1 MKLCST
7 NQGSAAQKNHEYD
20 KGFKPGVLNNLVAG
34 FPQIPPCFS
43 SKVYGSTLTATKV
56 SNTTWRW
63 EIMIASN
70 ESTCRSRANLMCI
83 VLVPTVRWGLILY
96 SSLELIQN
104 WFWLCPAEQS
114 SPHLSIIIYS
124 LVFWSS
130 PLRSNPLVFEEREFI
145 FLVAQSLYSLHRD
158 DARIT
163 CWHLKLSEI
172 NLTLSALDS
181 QNSRIIFDTSQ
192 PRNHE
197 NLTFWKTFFWSLLV
211 FSKLWNLPQQ
221 IFRVCQIHCAAFG
234 RADRVKLPSKRR
246 SGIDSPYIQFQMNKI
261 DEQIKFKIKTLLCA
275 NISSRVK
282 NEIDFMTL
290 SVSLEVAIG
299 AFK

>member
-1 MKLCST
+1 M
-7 NQGSAAQKNHEYD
+7 
-20 KGFKPGVLNNLVAG
+20 
-34 FPQIPPCFS
+34 
-43 SKVYGSTLTATKV
+43 
-56 SNTTWRW
+56 
-63 EIMIASN
+63 
-70 ESTCRSRANLMCI
+70 
-83 VLVPTVRWGLILY
+83 
-96 SSLELIQN
+96 
-104 WFWLCPAEQS
+104 
-114 SPHLSIIIYS
+114 
-124 LVFWSS
+124 FWSS

-158 DARIT
+158 DAQIT

-181 QNSRIIFDTSQ
+181 QNKRIIFDTSQ
-192 PRNHE
+192 PCNHE
-197 NLTFWKTFFWSLLV
+197 KLTFWKTFFWSLLV
-211 FSKLWNLPQQ
+211 FSELWNLPQQ